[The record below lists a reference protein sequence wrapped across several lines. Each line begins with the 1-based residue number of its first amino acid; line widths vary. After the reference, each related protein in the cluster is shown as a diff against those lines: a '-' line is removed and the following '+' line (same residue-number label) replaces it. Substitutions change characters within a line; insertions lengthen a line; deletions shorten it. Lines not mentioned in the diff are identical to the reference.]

1 ITQRKNLE
9 VEMSKARD
17 AALEGARMKSE
28 FLANMSH
35 EIRTPMNGVIGMTG
49 LLLDT
54 ELDLRQRDYAE
65 TICSSAHSLLSILND
80 ILDFSKIEAGKLE
93 FENLEFDLDEVI
105 NGALSVLVPEAR
117 AKGLELRSEIDP
129 KVCTGLCG
137 DPGRLRQVLTNLL
150 NNAVK
155 FTEQAKWCCGFFR
168 RRRHHQEC
176 LLLRG
181 SRAAKRPCVSK
192 SKIPGSV

>member
-1 ITQRKNLE
+1 MIRRPPRSTLFPYTTLFR
-9 VEMSKARD
+9 S
-17 AALEGARMKSE
+17 
-28 FLANMSH
+28 SH

-117 AKGLELRSEIDP
+117 AKGVELRSELDP
-129 KVCTGLCG
+129 KACTILCV
-137 DPGRLRQVLTNLL
+137 DPGRLRQVLTNVV
-150 NNAVK
+150 NNAA
-155 FTEQAKWCCGFFR
+155 Q
-168 RRRHHQEC
+168 
-176 LLLRG
+176 
-181 SRAAKRPCVSK
+181 
-192 SKIPGSV
+192 